1 MARTARTAAVASIAT
16 LAAVAAIIAVDL
28 TALASASLPP
38 TCAGYIVAQRLE
50 DGRVQV
56 VWEDRGRPSWWVVP
70 NQRYFPAD
78 AQVGRWLY
86 SSRIRYV
93 CQHDPLTSQFHRR
106 QP

>member
-93 CQHDPLTSQFHRR
+93 CQLYPLEWFRRR